1 MYLQLFTIF
10 DRTLYLIFNHNN
22 QGMKQWNALTQEA
35 TGVAGPFLYAA
46 EILIAMKENL

>member
-35 TGVAGPFLYAA
+35 TGVAGPFLCVVGKL
-46 EILIAMKENL
+46 ILRN